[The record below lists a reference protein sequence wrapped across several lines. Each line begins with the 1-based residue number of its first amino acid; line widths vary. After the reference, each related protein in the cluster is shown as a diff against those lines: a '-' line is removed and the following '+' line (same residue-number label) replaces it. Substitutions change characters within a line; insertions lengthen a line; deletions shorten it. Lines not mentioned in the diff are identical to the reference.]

1 MGVMEKMRSSTT
13 SILWILIVSFGLLWV
28 LADTQVFDAI
38 GAGPQ
43 SMGEVNGEKITF
55 EEYNNR
61 VSSYVDQFNRQT
73 DQTMT
78 PEIRASYEQQ
88 AWDDLVTSKLM
99 QQKMNEL
106 GITVTDNELV
116 EMITGENPDPFIR
129 QQFQAEDGTIDR
141 IALRAAIEA
150 PENTE
155 VWMMIERQLR
165 ESRRQQK
172 MSNYITS
179 GLRISSHDIE
189 RQYIQNNSFADVE
202 YVRFPYADVS
212 DSEIT
217 VSESELRD
225 YYRNNQDRYQR
236 EESYRFRYVSWEI
249 IPTAEDTARV
259 FEDVSE
265 LRQEFQEADNDS
277 LFIEQYQSDV
287 PFRNAYVPADDIRED
302 FKPVLELDEGE
313 VSEVREINGDPY
325 LFKKIDE
332 RDNEIK
338 FAVLTYKVEADPL
351 ATIDRLA
358 EEAGDFSFFANE
370 DGFREEAERRGMTI
384 QEAFATKDNPFI
396 PGLGQSRQILTE
408 LERLSRNQISD
419 AIELNDRFVVIQLR
433 EKIDAG
439 VRPFDEVSNQIENI
453 VRNEKRREIMAE
465 RVEELLSSNNSFE
478 QLAEA
483 GNKEIQIAENVRRS
497 STVLSGAGREPK
509 VIGAVFRLEE
519 NERSGAIKGE
529 NAVYV
534 VRPVELTKADPEQM
548 TSNEASAIRRN
559 LEQQKFTSFNQ
570 VWLEELKENANIK
583 DFRSL
588 VLR

>member
-1 MGVMEKMRSSTT
+1 MGVMEKMRNSTA
-13 SILWILIVSFGLLWV
+13 SILWILIFSFGLLWV

-88 AWDDLVTSKLM
+88 AWDDLVASKLM
-99 QQKMNEL
+99 QQKMNDL
-106 GITVTDNELV
+106 GIAVTDNELV

-129 QQFQAEDGTIDR
+129 QQFQTEDGTIDR

-150 PENTE
+150 PENSE

-172 MSNYITS
+172 MSNYIIS
-179 GLRISSHDIE
+179 GLRISSHDVE
-189 RQYIQNNSFADVE
+189 RQYVQDNSFANVE
-202 YVRFPYADVS
+202 FVRFPYADVS
-212 DSEIT
+212 DSEINI
-217 VSESELRD
+217 SDSDLRD
-225 YYRNNQDRYQR
+225 YYRNNEDRYQR

-249 IPTAEDTARV
+249 MPTAEDTARV
-259 FEDVSE
+259 FEDVRK
-265 LRQEFQEADNDS
+265 LRTEFAETDDDS
-277 LFIEQYQSDV
+277 LFINQYQSDV
-287 PFRNAYVPADDIRED
+287 PFRNTYVSTDDVREE
-302 FKPVLELDEGE
+302 FSPVLDLDEGE
-313 VSEVREINGDPY
+313 VSEVIEINGDPH

-332 RDNEIK
+332 RDGEVK
-338 FAVLTYKVEADPL
+338 FAVLSYKVEADPL

-358 EEAGDFSFFANE
+358 EEADDFSFFASE
-370 DGFREEAERRGMTI
+370 DGFLEEAERIEKTV
-384 QEAFATKDNPFI
+384 QEAFATKGNPFI
-396 PGLGQSRQILTE
+396 PGLGQSRQILRE
-408 LERLSRNQISD
+408 LEGLSRNGISD
-419 AIELNDRFVVIQLR
+419 AIELDDRFVVIQLR

-439 VRPFDEVSNQIENI
+439 VRPFDEVRNQIEN
-453 VRNEKRREIMAE
+453 VLRNEKRKEMMAE
-465 RVEELLSSNNSFE
+465 RIEELLSSNSSLE
-478 QLAEA
+478 ELAEA
-483 GNKEIQIAENVRRS
+483 GDKEIQTADNVRRS
-497 STVLSGAGREPK
+497 STVLGGAGREPK
-509 VIGAVFRLEE
+509 VVGAIFSLDE
-519 NERSGAIKGE
+519 NERSDVIKGE

-548 TSNEASAIRRN
+548 ASDEAEAIRRN

-570 VWLEELKENANIK
+570 IWLEELKENANIK
-583 DFRSL
+583 DYRSL

>member
-1 MGVMEKMRSSTT
+1 MGVMEKLRNSTA
-13 SILWILIVSFGLLWV
+13 SILWILIFSFGLLWV

-61 VSSYVDQFNRQT
+61 VSSYVDQFNRQSGRN
-73 DQTMT
+73 MT

-88 AWDDLVTSKLM
+88 AWDDLVASKLM

-172 MSNYITS
+172 MSNYIIS
-179 GLRISSHDIE
+179 GLQISSQDIK
-189 RQYIQNNSFADVE
+189 RQYVQNNSFADVE
-202 YVRFPYADVS
+202 FVRFPYADVS
-212 DSEIT
+212 DSEIII
-217 VSESELRD
+217 SDRELRD
-225 YYRNNQDRYQR
+225 YYRNNEDRYQR

-259 FEDVSE
+259 FEDVRE
-265 LRQEFQEADNDS
+265 LRSEFAETDEDS
-277 LFIEQYQSDV
+277 LFINQYQSDV
-287 PFRNAYVPADDIRED
+287 PFRNTFVSADDIREEYT
-302 FKPVLELDEGE
+302 PVLDLEVGE
-313 VSEVREINGDPY
+313 VSEVYEINGDPY
-325 LFKKIDE
+325 VFKKIDE
-332 RDNEIK
+332 RDNEVK
-338 FAVLTYKVEADPL
+338 FAVLSYKVEADPL
-351 ATIDRLA
+351 ATIDSLA
-358 EEAGDFSFFANE
+358 EEAGDFSFFAGE
-370 DGFREEAERRGMTI
+370 DGFQEEAERLGKTV
-384 QEAFATKDNPFI
+384 QEAFATKGNPFI
-396 PGLGQSRQILTE
+396 PGLGQSRQILRE
-408 LERLSRNQISD
+408 LEGLSRNGISD
-419 AIELNDRFVVIQLR
+419 AIELDDRFVVIQLR

-439 VRPFDEVSNQIENI
+439 VRPFDEVRSQIENI
-453 VRNEKRREIMAE
+453 VKNEKRKEIMAE
-465 RVEELLSSNNSFE
+465 RVEELLSSNDSVE
-478 QLAEA
+478 ELAEA
-483 GNKEIQIAENVRRS
+483 GSKEIQTAENIRRS
-497 STVLSGAGREPK
+497 SAVLSGAGREPM
-509 VIGAVFRLEE
+509 VIGAVFRMDE

-548 TSNEASAIRRN
+548 TSSEAEAIRRN
-559 LEQQKFTSFNQ
+559 LEQQKFTLFNQ
-570 VWLEELKENANIK
+570 VWLEELKEEANIK
-583 DFRSL
+583 DYRSL

>member
-1 MGVMEKMRSSTT
+1 
-13 SILWILIVSFGLLWV
+13 
-28 LADTQVFDAI
+28 
-38 GAGPQ
+38 
-43 SMGEVNGEKITF
+43 
-55 EEYNNR
+55 
-61 VSSYVDQFNRQT
+61 
-73 DQTMT
+73 
-78 PEIRASYEQQ
+78 
-88 AWDDLVTSKLM
+88 
-99 QQKMNEL
+99 
-106 GITVTDNELV
+106 
-116 EMITGENPDPFIR
+116 
-129 QQFQAEDGTIDR
+129 
-141 IALRAAIEA
+141 
-150 PENTE
+150 
-155 VWMMIERQLR
+155 
-165 ESRRQQK
+165 
-172 MSNYITS
+172 
-179 GLRISSHDIE
+179 
-189 RQYIQNNSFADVE
+189 
-202 YVRFPYADVS
+202 
-212 DSEIT
+212 
-217 VSESELRD
+217 
-225 YYRNNQDRYQR
+225 
-236 EESYRFRYVSWEI
+236 
-249 IPTAEDTARV
+249 
-259 FEDVSE
+259 
-265 LRQEFQEADNDS
+265 
-277 LFIEQYQSDV
+277 DV

-358 EEAGDFSFFANE
+358 EEAGDFSFFATE
-370 DGFREEAERRGMTI
+370 DGFREEAERREMTI

-465 RVEELLSSNNSFE
+465 RVEELLSSNNSLE

-483 GNKEIQIAENVRRS
+483 GNKEVQIAENVRRS

-509 VIGAVFRLEE
+509 VIGAIFRLDE

-548 TSNEASAIRRN
+548 TSNEAEAIRRN

>member
-55 EEYNNR
+55 DEYNNR

-189 RQYIQNNSFADVE
+189 RQYIQNNSFADAE

-332 RDNEIK
+332 RDSEIK

-465 RVEELLSSNNSFE
+465 RVEELLSSNNSLE

-509 VIGAVFRLEE
+509 VIGAVFRLDE

-548 TSNEASAIRRN
+548 TSNEAEAIRRN